1 MENEN
6 YPDLILPP
14 FWGNSDILT
23 FDPSKLTEFPEIA
36 EEIDPRGLY
45 CYFPV
50 ITEEGAIT
58 LLNPYNETE
67 ELVTLRFKDEFK
79 RYAEFFRPDGDL
91 CAVSAVSQGFALPEA
106 GAEEVFAKMIRL
118 TAAEIKRGLM
128 LTPERGKTV
137 GFTADLLKNPEA
149 MVTVAEEMSI
159 EDRLGF
165 TEEDFGKRVRF
176 SFHFHNVRDE

>member
-1 MENEN
+1 MDSEQ

-23 FDPSKLTEFPEIA
+23 FDPSKLTEFPEVA

-79 RYAEFFRPDGDL
+79 RYAEFFRPEGDL
-91 CAVSAVSQGFALPEA
+91 CAISAVSQGFELPEA
-106 GAEEVFAKMIRL
+106 GAEDIFGKMIRL
-118 TAAEIKRGLM
+118 AANEIKRGLT
-128 LTPERGKTV
+128 LSADRGKTV
-137 GFTADLLKNPEA
+137 GLTGDLLKNPEA
-149 MVTVAEEMSI
+149 LVSIAEEMSI

-165 TEEDFGKRVRF
+165 SEDDYGKRVRI